1 MNQHGAKP
9 EGKQKRDTIWDTS
22 TANGSLT
29 GYVTQSTP
37 TFQIFILPLQIST
50 NWEKNAIEYK
60 KKKKYVF
67 IEQEIS
73 QFTKALI
80 LGLFI
85 KDTGTII

>member
-1 MNQHGAKP
+1 MSHNQRQHSKFSYYHCKYQLI
-9 EGKQKRDTIWDTS
+9 GK
-22 TANGSLT
+22 
-29 GYVTQSTP
+29 
-37 TFQIFILPLQIST
+37 
-50 NWEKNAIEYK
+50 KNAIEYK